1 MATWITSPFESNE
14 SGNIVMGTV
23 RTDVAKFRSNPKFI
37 YRIDISWPYTPDAK
51 GMPDET
57 QSELMEQVQDAL
69 ESTFAKDPVAV
80 LTGVYTGEGA
90 RDLVIYTLSLHIFQR
105 KLNEALAPFEM
116 LPLTFSAEEDPDWEE
131 YTQMLAAVEAA
142 DKVCDD

>member
-1 MATWITSPFESNE
+1 
-14 SGNIVMGTV
+14 MGTV

-69 ESTFAKDPVAV
+69 ESAFAKDPVAV

-90 RDLVIYTLSLHIFQR
+90 RDLVIYTLSPHIFQR
-105 KLNEALAPFEM
+105 KLN
-116 LPLTFSAEEDPDWEE
+116 
-131 YTQMLAAVEAA
+131 
-142 DKVCDD
+142 